1 MFTMVRPNKAG
12 NLLLGISGGIAAY
25 KSAELTRLLLGSGIG
40 VQVVMT
46 QAACEFITPVALQ
59 ALSGRPVYCDLWD
72 PRIANNMAHIELS
85 RSCDAILI
93 APASADLIAK
103 LAHGLADDLL
113 STLCLARNCPLLLA
127 PAMNRQM
134 WDNPATARN
143 VAQLTSDGVH
153 FLGPEAGDQACG
165 EIGFGRM
172 MEPEALLRAVQGFLM
187 PKALDRRKV
196 LITAGPTFEAI
207 DAVRGVTNSSS
218 GKMGYAVAQAALDAG
233 ADVTLVSGP
242 TGLTPP
248 AAARLVKVVSAAEM
262 FSAVKGE
269 VDKADIFISVAA
281 VADYT
286 PAQPAAGKL
295 KKTLHRMVI
304 EMLPTEDILKYV
316 AALPKRPFCVGF
328 AAESENLHEQAE
340 AKRRRKNLPL
350 MVGNLVQRSLGRD
363 ESEIVLFDDAGAHP
377 LAPAAKTV
385 LARQLIDH
393 IANLYRAQTASLPV
407 TAKQVRVK
415 A

>member
-46 QAACEFITPVALQ
+46 QAACEFITPVTLQ

>member
-1 MFTMVRPNKAG
+1 MFAMVRTNKAG

-25 KSAELTRLLLGSGIG
+25 KSAELTRLLLASGIG

-46 QAACEFITPVALQ
+46 QAACQFITPVTLQ
-59 ALSGRPVYCDLWD
+59 ALSGRPVYTDLWD
-72 PRIANNMAHIELS
+72 PRVANNMAHIELS

-113 STLCLARNCPLLLA
+113 STLCLARTCPLLLA
-127 PAMNRQM
+127 PAMNREM

-143 VAQLTSDGVH
+143 VAQLASDGVR
-153 FLGPEAGDQACG
+153 FLGPDAGDQACG
-165 EIGFGRM
+165 DIGFGRM
-172 MEPEALLRAVQGFLM
+172 VEPEALLHAVQACLGA
-187 PKALDRRKV
+187 KALHHCKV

-207 DAVRGVTNSSS
+207 DAVRGLTNSSS
-218 GKMGYAVAQAALDAG
+218 GKMGYAVAQAALDSG
-233 ADVTLVSGP
+233 AEVTLVSGP
-242 TGLTPP
+242 TGLTAP
-248 AAARLVKVVSAAEM
+248 AAARLIKVVSAAEM
-262 FSAVKGE
+262 FAAVKDE
-269 VDKADIFISVAA
+269 VDKANIFISVAA

-286 PAQPAAGKL
+286 PAQPVRGKL
-295 KKTLHRMVI
+295 KKSSHGMVI
-304 EMLPTEDILKYV
+304 EMAPTEDILKYV

-328 AAESENLHEQAE
+328 AAESENLNEQAE
-340 AKRRRKNLPL
+340 AKRVRKNLPL
-350 MVGNLVQRSLGRD
+350 LVGNLVQRSLGRD
-363 ESEIVLFDDAGAHP
+363 QSEIVLFDAAGAHP

-393 IANLYRAQTASLPV
+393 IANLYRAQTASVPI
-407 TAKQVRVK
+407 TAKQVQAK